1 MLSTKDFGQLK
12 LEVYG
17 SGANT
22 GVTIAIRSD
31 QLQSLRDFLQK

>member
-12 LEVYG
+12 LEMYG
-17 SGANT
+17 SGANA
-22 GVTIAIRSD
+22 GVAIAIRSD